1 MFFSTMP
8 HSSSKPIVGGSE
20 EIDSTALEESLLE
33 TTFFKAGGGWIGG
46 LHAGMVA
53 TADMSSR

>member
-20 EIDSTALEESLLE
+20 EIGSTAFEESLME
-33 TTFFKAGGGWIGG
+33 TAFFKAG
-46 LHAGMVA
+46 
-53 TADMSSR
+53 